1 MSRRNLPFWR
11 QKMLI
16 SARDWAAADATY
28 PSMVGTI
35 RAIVDFPDLS
45 ASQKLARIRVLLD
58 AADQVRAELSDPSIP
73 QQGGVDHD
81 M

>member
-11 QKMLI
+11 REMLT
-16 SARDWAAADATY
+16 SARDWAVADATY

-35 RAIVDFPDLS
+35 RAIVDYPDLS
-45 ASQKLARIRVLLD
+45 ASQKLARIRILLD
-58 AADQVRAELSDPSIP
+58 VVDQARAELSDPSIP
-73 QQGGVDHD
+73 QQGGDAHD

>member
-11 QKMLI
+11 REMLT
-16 SARDWAAADATY
+16 SARDWAAADTTY

-58 AADQVRAELSDPSIP
+58 AVDQVRAELSDPSIP